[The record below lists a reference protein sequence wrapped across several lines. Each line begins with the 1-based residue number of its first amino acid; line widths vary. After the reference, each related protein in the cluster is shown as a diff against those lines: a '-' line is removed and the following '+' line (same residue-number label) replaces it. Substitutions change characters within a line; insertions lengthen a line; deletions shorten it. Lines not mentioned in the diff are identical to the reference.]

1 MVEEEDRE
9 TILIPEKRTR
19 HDSNSTDV
27 DPSFEVEP
35 LSSDPAVRRDSFS
48 PCGSGYRDR
57 HKSGPSTSP
66 LPPSHPQTSP
76 CRPHHTNIRPQ
87 HQRLLLHSYV
97 SGLLSAGPLSA
108 PLDRGICRS
117 LPPSDNLRQ
126 IHLVTR
132 AWPVRSGLQELET
145 PETWS
150 DLQPAECH
158 QTLERPPCL
167 AHSVF
172 SEPDV

>member
-35 LSSDPAVRRDSFS
+35 LSSDPPVRRDSFS

-66 LPPSHPQTSP
+66 LPPPIP
-76 CRPHHTNIRPQ
+76 RPLPVGPIIPIFALSTKGSYYIPMSVDSS
-87 HQRLLLHSYV
+87 LLGHCLP
-97 SGLLSAGPLSA
+97 LLTDLS
-108 PLDRGICRS
+108 
-117 LPPSDNLRQ
+117 
-126 IHLVTR
+126 
-132 AWPVRSGLQELET
+132 
-145 PETWS
+145 WS
-150 DLQPAECH
+150 FA
-158 QTLERPPCL
+158 
-167 AHSVF
+167 
-172 SEPDV
+172 